1 VVQRNRTLANQVTSS
16 IGRTQE
22 KTVESEAMIEQV
34 SAVINEISQAIQHVV
49 EAVEGKVSNKIVQTS
64 SSTAYRENCEKPYNQ

>member
-1 VVQRNRTLANQVTSS
+1 LANQVTSS

-22 KTVESEAMIEQV
+22 KTVESEAMI
-34 SAVINEISQAIQHVV
+34 
-49 EAVEGKVSNKIVQTS
+49 EGKVSNKIVQTS